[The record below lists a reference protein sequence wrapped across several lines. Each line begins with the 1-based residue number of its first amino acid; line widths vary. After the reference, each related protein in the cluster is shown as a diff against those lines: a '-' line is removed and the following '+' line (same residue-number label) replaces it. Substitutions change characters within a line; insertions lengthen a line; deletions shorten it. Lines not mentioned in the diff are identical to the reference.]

1 MVFYLECSDNN
12 KSATVFRLFLGA
24 VEKFGL
30 PSRVRSDFG
39 GENVAVAS
47 HMLCSIVGHDY
58 GSSIDDDIPLPE
70 PDSVAVPQGRFHL
83 SDQIQ
88 LQLHTIVDP
97 LQESDNYGI
106 DLYLAVI
113 EYIHSMYQ

>member
-47 HMLCSIVGHDY
+47 HMLCSTEV
-58 GSSIDDDIPLPE
+58 LVE
-70 PDSVAVPQGRFHL
+70 VA
-83 SDQIQ
+83 
-88 LQLHTIVDP
+88 
-97 LQESDNYGI
+97 
-106 DLYLAVI
+106 
-113 EYIHSMYQ
+113 